1 MDVYEIEEN
10 AAITGLFYGHI
21 RGNVI
26 TEEIEDP
33 QHIFSYSHCTFPQY
47 TILLNRRIVLKLHFL
62 INCPNGISQ
71 GCVSHSKKA
80 F

>member
-33 QHIFSYSHCTFPQY
+33 QHIFSYSHCTFP
-47 TILLNRRIVLKLHFL
+47 
-62 INCPNGISQ
+62 
-71 GCVSHSKKA
+71 
-80 F
+80 